1 MPTSI
6 KIRVRI
12 KLNDLLFLIVTL
24 SLYEL
29 FIGGGG
35 RFFEIG
41 PLTLRMYIFFFL
53 LAMGTFYI
61 MIKGSIDKIILGLF
75 CFFLLTIVVSTTF
88 GIINNAELNLLFE
101 DIKPLLYFMSILYLH
116 QVITY
121 DNIPKIIRIIKISGL
136 ILAVAYIILIILL
149 MFQYLNYRKFYSF
162 ISTSKEVM
170 FRGSEGLFF
179 YKGFLYLNIAFFF
192 YFFSKSAKSKLIS
205 FFVAT
210 AIVLTLT
217 RGFIFSLAI
226 CLFFYFVFLNKNIYK
241 KLGFILL
248 SIIGVVIYAIYIIPL
263 LGDKTISNSIR
274 LTQIREVID
283 STTIF
288 SFFLGHGFGI
298 GVPVRPIHMEISFL
312 EIFHKQGL
320 LGLMFWFSLFGII
333 VYYYG
338 KIRTTSPSF
347 NPDAFFIGTL
357 FIYIQTFTN
366 PFLNN
371 PIGMTFVI
379 ITLLV
384 FKTIYQHTSHD
395 FSLHSDIQR

>member
-1 MPTSI
+1 M
-6 KIRVRI
+6 KRQEVRRR
-12 KLNDLLFLIVTL
+12 LYGSFFACVGFLAL
-24 SLYEL
+24 SV
-29 FIGGGG
+29 
-35 RFFEIG
+35 
-41 PLTLRMYIFFFL
+41 L

-149 MFQYLNYRKFYSF
+149 KFYSF

-226 CLFFYFVFLNKNIYK
+226 CLFFYFSILLNSIFIFVGVHYHFNEYK
-241 KLGFILL
+241 TGFIP
-248 SIIGVVIYAIYIIPL
+248 SVVIL
-263 LGDKTISNSIR
+263 
-274 LTQIREVID
+274 
-283 STTIF
+283 
-288 SFFLGHGFGI
+288 FLI
-298 GVPVRPIHMEISFL
+298 KLR
-312 EIFHKQGL
+312 
-320 LGLMFWFSLFGII
+320 
-333 VYYYG
+333 
-338 KIRTTSPSF
+338 KINCLQF
-347 NPDAFFIGTL
+347 
-357 FIYIQTFTN
+357 Y
-366 PFLNN
+366 
-371 PIGMTFVI
+371 
-379 ITLLV
+379 
-384 FKTIYQHTSHD
+384 
-395 FSLHSDIQR
+395 